1 MWPWGVW
8 NDGRTKHSTTTATA
22 PQLHTAVL
30 SGLPGAL
37 PSGADYR
44 LEDFE
49 GGANLAADPTLA
61 AFSWAMG
68 TYKYVR

>member
-1 MWPWGVW
+1 MVILAKWTGA
-8 NDGRTKHSTTTATA
+8 RTSFVVYIKQPAANT
-22 PQLHTAVL
+22 VL
-30 SGLPGAL
+30 SSLPGVL

-68 TYKYVR
+68 TYK

>member
-1 MWPWGVW
+1 M
-8 NDGRTKHSTTTATA
+8 
-22 PQLHTAVL
+22 L
-30 SGLPGAL
+30 SSLPGVL

-68 TYKYVR
+68 TYKYVSRRG

>member
-1 MWPWGVW
+1 M
-8 NDGRTKHSTTTATA
+8 
-22 PQLHTAVL
+22 L
-30 SGLPGAL
+30 SSLPAAL

-49 GGANLAADPTLA
+49 GGANLVADPTLA

-68 TYKYVR
+68 TYKYVHAACSVLLAVFDAYI